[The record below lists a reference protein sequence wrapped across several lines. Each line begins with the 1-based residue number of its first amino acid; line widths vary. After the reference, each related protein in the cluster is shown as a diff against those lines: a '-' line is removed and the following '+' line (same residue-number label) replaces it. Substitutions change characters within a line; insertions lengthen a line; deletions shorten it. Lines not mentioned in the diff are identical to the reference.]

1 MHAQFPVPM
10 ARITAAALVLAGC
23 LPGDT
28 RPPPAVIHLT
38 VEPSPAVT
46 EGVTTVDGWHIS
58 FERLLIGIGGARLGA
73 RGSGAGNI
81 DESVCTSYANAR
93 YERLFDVTVGGRQPL
108 SDIYGLGTCGVSFYV
123 TVPWWWDTPL
133 GAGVSAQD
141 LDFMRDSAHPTAETN
156 HARSV
161 HVRGQATRDTM
172 TKRFEWSFGVSYL
185 LRGCVGAGDVG
196 FASDVVLTSGAELQL
211 PVVVHGEVLFRER
224 RSEDSPLR
232 FDALAD
238 ADADG
243 DHMITLEELAG
254 AADPAIEAD
263 AGVTSLDGGAPSLK
277 DLISRRLVPRMIRLR
292 DSGPCLGGIP

>member
-1 MHAQFPVPM
+1 MHAQFLISM
-10 ARITAAALVLAGC
+10 ARITAAALLLAGC

-58 FERLLIGIGGARLGA
+58 FERLLVGIGDARLGA
-73 RGSGAGNI
+73 RGSGVGNI
-81 DESVCTSYANAR
+81 DDAVCTSYANAK
-93 YERLFDVTVGGRQPL
+93 YERLFDVTVGGRQTL
-108 SDIYGLGTCGVSFYV
+108 SHIYGLGTCGVSFIV
-123 TVPWWWDTPL
+123 IVPWWGSTPL

-141 LDFMRDSAHPTAETN
+141 LEFMRDSAHPTAETN
-156 HARSV
+156 RARSV
-161 HVRGQATRDTM
+161 HVRGQATRGTT
-172 TKRFEWSFGVSYL
+172 TKRFEWSFGVGYL

-196 FASDVVLTSGAELQL
+196 FASDVVLTSGAELPL
-211 PVVVHGEVLFRER
+211 PVVVRGEVLFRER
-224 RSEDSPLR
+224 FSGESPLR

-254 AADPAIEAD
+254 APDPSTEEGGD
-263 AGVTSLDGGAPSLK
+263 FTSADGGAPSLK
-277 DLISRRLVPRMIRLR
+277 DLISRRLVPRMFRLG
-292 DSGPCLGGIP
+292 DSGPCLGGLP